1 MQLTNNPIFGILLT
15 FITYIIGVKINQ
27 KFKKTFLNPILIAL
41 VLIITF
47 LYIFKIPYENYCVG
61 GDIITMILTPATAVI
76 ALSVYRQRNL
86 LREHYVAII
95 VGTGMGSLASISSI
109 YILGTFLKVDAQTIA
124 SLLPKSVTTPI
135 AMAISTSIGGMAAL
149 TIIAVLITGV
159 LGSIFAPLLIK
170 MFKIKHPVAQGVGI
184 GSCSHALGTSK
195 AIELGEDIGAMSG
208 ISIAF
213 SGLFTV
219 VFALLFF

>member
-1 MQLTNNPIFGILLT
+1 MQLTSNPIFGILLT

-27 KFKKTFLNPILIAL
+27 KFKKTCLNPILIAL
-41 VLIITF
+41 VLIIAF
-47 LYIFKIPYENYCVG
+47 LNIFKIPYENYCEG
-61 GDIITMILTPATAVI
+61 GDIITMMLTPATAVI
-76 ALSVYRQRNL
+76 ALSVYRQRKL
-86 LREHYVAII
+86 LREHYIAII

-109 YILGTFLKVDAQTIA
+109 YLLGTFLKVDAQTIA

-184 GSCSHALGTSK
+184 GSCSHALGTTK